1 MNDIEEKRELFH
13 QQINAWV
20 VRQGLFYQLFHS
32 GSRRGF
38 IEQLVALGVKVA
50 AVALV
55 LSIAVFIYLYTRVES
70 DSFLTQAEES
80 LVIALKADEAKVKG
94 IKRKN
99 GAVSIKSVILEGGEN
114 SFFHKCSARILELA
128 EPPLIPL
135 NDTWNVGSV
144 KSSSLDVTLKAGDS
158 DDIQAE
164 QVYAELFS
172 NESPLLFN
180 QFESQDVTIRWGYS
194 EQNSG
199 LIENSKLSLRRE
211 NDEWLIN
218 IEGGTFQFGHFQ
230 PMEIRHMKVRCTAD
244 KVIIEDA
251 QLDYGQ
257 GKLRYKTSVSVAGQ
271 PKLNGDF
278 TLENMPIDILLN
290 EDYEDLIEG
299 TVTGSGEISGS
310 TNTKDG
316 VILDMNLMVTE
327 SDMLSLKGELPVVKA
342 LSVIDIYNN
351 YRKINFDSGSFNFV
365 IRGEKREFKNIN
377 LISKETFSLTGSY
390 IVRPSSYE
398 EIGLSLGIDDLKAV
412 KDTLNDVFVFTNV
425 NQTLL
430 GGQVKDTLK
439 DTLNDV
445 VALDK
450 KESEDA
456 ANTSFKITGDA
467 DLNARVSKE
476 IDKLQRQSILK
487 ESEIPRFEGVL
498 QMGVKAPAFLNK
510 DRLKKAYPH
519 DASVDW
525 TWVEV
530 PLSGKFNTLTQKTAD
545 KLYSLTDR

>member
-290 EDYEDLIEG
+290 EDYEDLVEG

-316 VILDMNLMVTE
+316 VILDMNLMVAE

-412 KDTLNDVFVFTNV
+412 KDTLNDVFAFTA
-425 NQTLL
+425 
-430 GGQVKDTLK
+430 K
-439 DTLNDV
+439 
-445 VALDK
+445 LDK
-450 KESEDA
+450 KESEYGA
-456 ANTSFKITGDA
+456 YTSFKITGDA
-467 DLNARVSKE
+467 NLNARVSKE

-510 DRLKKAYPH
+510 DRLKEAYPH